1 MIEPTLS
8 QDQQTGSGQASRPK
22 LVRIIARLNVGGAA
36 QQACMLHEKLLPS
49 YETYMVI
56 GSLAPGESDMS
67 YLLASERNVFRLPD
81 MSRKISFL
89 ADFLSFWKILM
100 FLRKVRPAVVHTH
113 TAKAGALGRLAAW
126 MAGVPVIVH
135 TYHGHVFH
143 GYFNRLSTQLFLVVE
158 RMLARASTGIIA
170 ISKSQ
175 VEDLSDKYRVAPRKK
190 IWLVHN
196 GFDLSRFVGISRER
210 ARKELNIRE
219 DEFVVV
225 WAGRL
230 VPIKGVDLLA
240 AAIRKASACR
250 SRFRFLIVGDGEERG
265 KLESLLEGCTNFRLL
280 GWRNDMET
288 IWGAADA
295 ALLTS
300 RNEGT
305 PTALIEAMAAGVPF
319 VATNVGGVKDVA
331 VGELR
336 ELSQGFGVRADNGFL
351 ISQTPAAV
359 IYCLEHLLDSPG
371 IARQMGLQGRAFVL
385 ERFSAER
392 LVSEVTDLYHS
403 LLNRGGSVPGVCV
416 HQSKKAGSQPEDA
429 VRKNSS

>member
-1 MIEPTLS
+1 MNALI
-8 QDQQTGSGQASRPK
+8 QDSETANQGLKPR
-22 LVRIIARLNVGGAA
+22 LVRIIARLNVGGPA
-36 QQACMLHEKLLPS
+36 QQACMLHEKLSPA
-49 YETYMVI
+49 YETYIVI

-67 YLLASERNVFRLPD
+67 YLLGSERNVLRLPD
-81 MSRKISFL
+81 MSRKISFVGDCL
-89 ADFLSFWKILM
+89 AFWRIFG

-135 TYHGHVFH
+135 TYHGHIFH
-143 GYFNRLSTQLFLVVE
+143 GYFNRLYTRLFIVIE

-175 VEDLSDKYRVAPRKK
+175 LEELSDKYRVAPRKK

-196 GFDLSRFVGISRER
+196 GFDLSRFVGNCRER
-210 ARKELNIRE
+210 ARKDLAIHE

-225 WAGRL
+225 WAGRM
-230 VPIKGVDLLA
+230 VPIKGVELLA
-240 AAIRKASACR
+240 AAIRKAAACKA
-250 SRFRFLIVGDGEERG
+250 RFRFLIVGEGTERA

-288 IWGAADA
+288 IWSAADA

-319 VATNVGGVKDVA
+319 VSTNVGGVQDVA
-331 VGELR
+331 VGEFR
-336 ELSQGFGVRADNGFL
+336 ELPQGFGIRADSGFL
-351 ISQTPAAV
+351 TPQNPEALL
-359 IYCLEHLLDSPG
+359 YCLERLAENPQD
-371 IARQMGLQGRAFVL
+371 AAQMASAGRAFVL
-385 ERFSAER
+385 ERFSVER
-392 LVSEVTDLYHS
+392 LVSELTDLYHS
-403 LLNRGGSVPGVCV
+403 LLDRGGSVSGPSV
-416 HQSKKAGSQPEDA
+416 HQSKKEGSPPEDA
-429 VRKNSS
+429 FR